1 MTKEKAYGICLYKK
15 NKNGIEILLCKSTQ
29 SKKKW
34 GFLKGVAQDNE
45 TQKQTAIREFY
56 EESSIRVNYN
66 HLENYFEQ
74 KNKDKDIGVFL
85 VNYDRIGHIN
95 RYFSLNK
102 LYSKYLSWENSNV
115 TFFDIN
121 SLPEIKKK
129 QIKLV
134 EDVVLFLKKGK

>member
-1 MTKEKAYGICLYKK
+1 MTKEKAYGICLYRKK
-15 NKNGIEILLCKSTQ
+15 NNNIEVLLCMSTQ
-29 SKKKW
+29 SKNKW
-34 GFLKGVAQDNE
+34 GFLKGGEQDYE
-45 TQKQTAIREFY
+45 TKKQTAIREFY

-74 KNKDKDIGVFL
+74 KNKNKDIGVFL
-85 VNYDRIGHIN
+85 VNYDRIEHIH
-95 RYFSLNK
+95 RYFNLNK

-121 SLPEIKKK
+121 SLPKIKKK

-134 EDVVLFLKKGK
+134 EEVVLFLKKGK